1 MGTSTACSG
10 IMALKNSKKLGE
22 QPIGKLLIQQALP
35 ASVGILVMSLNILVD
50 TIFVGN
56 WIGPIAIA
64 AINVVLPVSFFI
76 AALGMAIGIGGSS
89 IISRALGADETPKAL
104 KTFGNQITLTI
115 LLSIG
120 LVIPGLIFVNDL
132 IPAFGGKGEI
142 FDPAR
147 IYYIIVLCGVPF
159 LALAMM
165 GNNVIRAEGKPRFA
179 MTAMIIPS
187 VANLILDY
195 VLINKL
201 DMGMQG
207 AAIATSS
214 SYIFC
219 LGYIIWFF
227 LSKNSDLKISLSHF
241 RLDFPILKEISSL
254 GVVTLARQAVVSVT
268 YLLMNNILFDLG
280 GEDSVTVYAIIA
292 RMLMFALFPVL
303 GVTQGFLPIAGFNY
317 GAGKYSRVRKSINTA
332 ILYACGMGLL
342 IFLGIMF
349 FAPALVR
356 IFTDEPT
363 IMEETPAAMRWVF
376 AAIPLVAIQLIGAAY
391 FQAIGK
397 AVPAFLLTLSRQGF
411 IFIPLILILPMYY
424 GEIGVWISFPIAD
437 VLSTIIT
444 AYFLNREIVKTL
456 K

>member
-1 MGTSTACSG
+1 MPGSRSAE
-10 IMALKNSKKLGE
+10 LGE
-22 QPIGKLLIQQALP
+22 KPIGKLLVQQAVP
-35 ASVGILVMSLNILVD
+35 ASVGILVMSLNVLVD

-56 WIGPIAIA
+56 WIGSIAIA
-64 AINVVLPVSFFI
+64 AINVVLPISFFI

-89 IISRALGADETPKAL
+89 IISRALGADESKKAL

-142 FDPAR
+142 FEPAK

-179 MTAMIIPS
+179 MIAMIVPS
-187 VANLILDY
+187 VGNLILDY
-195 VLINKL
+195 ILINRL
-201 DMGMQG
+201 NMGMEG
-207 AAIATSS
+207 AAFATTA
-214 SYIFC
+214 SYLLC

-227 LSKNSDLKISLSHF
+227 LSKNSELKISFSHF
-241 RLDFPILKEISSL
+241 RLDIPILKEMSAL
-254 GVVTLARQAVVSVT
+254 GLVTLARQAVVSIT

-303 GVTQGFLPIAGFNY
+303 GVTQGFLPIAGYNY
-317 GAGKYSRVRKSINTA
+317 GAQKFSRVRKSINTA
-332 ILYACGMGLL
+332 IFYACLMGVV
-342 IFLGIMF
+342 IFAGIMF
-349 FAPALVR
+349 FAPTIVKV
-356 IFTDEPT
+356 FTGDEQ
-363 IMEETPAAMRWVF
+363 IIEETPWAMRWVF
-376 AAIPLVAIQLIGAAY
+376 SAIPIVAIQLIGAAY

-411 IFIPLILILPMYY
+411 IFIPLILILPIFY
-424 GEIGVWISFPIAD
+424 GEIGVWISFPLAD
-437 VLSTIIT
+437 VISTIIT